1 MKQNEERIHV
11 CYALSD
17 PYGTYAKFPGTSL
30 CSLFENTASPVSA
43 HILHDDTLTPEN
55 RERFLRLGEQYGQEI
70 LFYHVTELAKETWGR
85 AMALFPEGL
94 SSRRYTSAN
103 MYRLLLP
110 ALLPPEVDKAIY
122 LDGDTVVHMDVAK
135 LWGESIDSELA
146 AVSDLELLHHYG
158 KEGRESKDASY
169 LYRGG
174 SARLETVFN
183 AGVLVFRLDLLRKG
197 ENLLLSGVQFLSEH
211 RDCKY
216 YDNDI
221 LIAFFGESY
230 THLPWYCNIRLNWDI
245 AYGDGALVTGIYHYL
260 GRNYR
265 MDGQDPRQALF
276 LSYYR
281 KSPWCDERTLVKAC
295 RLAAALSVAFFTGT
309 AWMPT
314 GGNVVDGGA
323 NITVL
328 TNITSSNMNNFIK
341 WESFSINN
349 DETVKFDD
357 KTYLNYVVGNSAS
370 GILGTL
376 ESANGTIYLIN
387 PNGILFGKSATIS
400 VGSGALIASTTA
412 ISDID
417 TLTTV
422 DAVMS
427 KIETIKLRC
436 GKRLQKSDAE
446 MDCFC
451 PPAILRRIIEVDAPD
466 DGMPEYASV
475 LP

>member
-70 LFYHVTELAKETWGR
+70 LFYHVTELAKETWES

-122 LDGDTVVHMDVAK
+122 LDGDTVVHMDVAE
-135 LWGESIDSELA
+135 LWGESIDSGLA

-158 KEGRESKDASY
+158 KEGRESKEASY
-169 LYRGG
+169 LYREGN
-174 SARLETVFN
+174 ARLETVFN
-183 AGVLVFRLDLLRKG
+183 AGVLVFRLDRLRKG
-197 ENLLLSGVQFLSEH
+197 DNLLLSGVRFLSEH

-221 LIAFFGESY
+221 LISFFGESY
-230 THLPWYCNIRLNWDI
+230 THLPWYCNIRLNWDME
-245 AYGDGALVTGIYHYL
+245 YGSPALTKGIYHYL

-265 MDGQDPRQALF
+265 MDGQDPRHALF

-295 RLAAALSVAFFTGT
+295 RLAQDIAVAKTRERLREVQRIYRLCFRKQRVFVGLAEDEARLRRDFFLHSG
-309 AWMPT
+309 
-314 GGNVVDGGA
+314 
-323 NITVL
+323 
-328 TNITSSNMNNFIK
+328 
-341 WESFSINN
+341 EY
-349 DETVKFDD
+349 
-357 KTYLNYVVGNSAS
+357 YLPLAPG
-370 GILGTL
+370 
-376 ESANGTIYLIN
+376 
-387 PNGILFGKSATIS
+387 
-400 VGSGALIASTTA
+400 
-412 ISDID
+412 D
-417 TLTTV
+417 TLRLPYSV
-422 DAVMS
+422 DTHVYLFFWTDYGAIRALMEKAGYEEYVHFADGR
-427 KIETIKLRC
+427 KL
-436 GKRLQKSDAE
+436 
-446 MDCFC
+446 
-451 PPAILRRIIEVDAPD
+451 
-466 DGMPEYASV
+466 MPEQTED
-475 LP
+475 LLTGELDWLWNL

>member
-122 LDGDTVVHMDVAK
+122 LDGDTVVHMDVAE
-135 LWGESIDSELA
+135 LWGESVTSGLA

-158 KEGRESKDASY
+158 KEGRESKEASY

-197 ENLLLSGVQFLSEH
+197 ENLLLSGVKFLSEH

-265 MDGQDPRQALF
+265 MDGQDPRHALF

-295 RLAAALSVAFFTGT
+295 RLAQDIAVAKTRERLREVQRIYRLCFRKQRVFVGLAEDEARLRRDFFLH
-309 AWMPT
+309 
-314 GGNVVDGGA
+314 GG
-323 NITVL
+323 
-328 TNITSSNMNNFIK
+328 
-341 WESFSINN
+341 EY
-349 DETVKFDD
+349 
-357 KTYLNYVVGNSAS
+357 YLPLAPG
-370 GILGTL
+370 
-376 ESANGTIYLIN
+376 
-387 PNGILFGKSATIS
+387 
-400 VGSGALIASTTA
+400 
-412 ISDID
+412 D
-417 TLTTV
+417 TLRLPYSV
-422 DAVMS
+422 DTHVYLFFWADYGAIRALMEKAGYEEYVHFADGR
-427 KIETIKLRC
+427 KL
-436 GKRLQKSDAE
+436 
-446 MDCFC
+446 
-451 PPAILRRIIEVDAPD
+451 
-466 DGMPEYASV
+466 MPEQTED
-475 LP
+475 LLTGELDWLWNL